1 MAFSLVRVRARRLI
15 ERGVRFVQVWH
26 GKWQPW
32 DNHDAIEKNHRKLA
46 GECSQGIGALLADL
60 KERGLFEDTL
70 IMIGGEFG
78 RTPTVEITNAG
89 KSKLG
94 RDHNSAGF
102 SMFLAG
108 GGVRGGTVYRAT
120 DEFGFQ
126 AVENPV
132 HVHEL
137 HATILHL
144 MGFDHE
150 RLTYR
155 YASRDFR
162 LTDVHGQVIRDII
175 A

>member
-70 IMIGGEFG
+70 IVIGGEFG

-102 SMFLAG
+102 TMWMAG
-108 GGVRGGTVYRAT
+108 GGIKGGQSVGQT
-120 DEFGFQ
+120 DEIGSK
-126 AVENPV
+126 AVENRF
-132 HVHEL
+132 HVKNL
-137 HATILHL
+137 HATVLTQL
-144 MGFDHE
+144 GFDPNQ
-150 RLTYR
+150 LTYFYR
-155 YASRDFR
+155 GLDQKLVGVEGAEPIK
-162 LTDVHGQVIRDII
+162 QII
-175 A
+175 